1 MQINNSAILMSSQ
14 RQFTQRASSST
25 AMRFWVGNTPPPPL
39 GAANQPAVRLGV
51 PAQRPPI
58 RDEVNI
64 SPTARQRKPTIE
76 ETCACKDTKS
86 AADQVSDP
94 KMRMFVILMEK
105 MLGRKFKIF
114 DMTEKGQKAPDQAEN
129 QQPLSQQPTTEQ
141 QPTERVGWGFELRAE
156 ESYYEAE
163 QMAFAA
169 QGVIQTRDGKTIK
182 FQLQLEMSREY
193 FRQDL
198 LHIRL
203 GDAALTDPLVINF
216 DGNAAQLTN
225 QTFKFNLDGQGE
237 AEDIPTLAPGSGFLA
252 LDKDGDGRITKGAEL
267 FGPTTG
273 DGFQEL
279 AAYDDDGNGWI
290 DSGDAVFNRLRIM
303 AQTENKQQLYTL
315 QEKNIGAL
323 YLNAINTPFTIK
335 NSQNETLGQV
345 AESSIFV
352 KENGEVGSIQRVDL
366 AT

>member
-1 MQINNSAILMSSQ
+1 MQIKNSAILLSSQ
-14 RQFTQRASSST
+14 RQFTQRATSSM
-25 AMRFWVGNTPPPPL
+25 AMRFWLGNTPPPPL
-39 GAANQPAVRLGV
+39 GATNQPALRLGV
-51 PAQRPPI
+51 PAAPHSPI
-58 RDEVNI
+58 RDEINI
-64 SPTARQRKPTIE
+64 SSAARQRKPATE
-76 ETCACKDTKS
+76 EACECKNAKS

-105 MLGRKFKIF
+105 MLGRKFKVF
-114 DMTEKGQKAPDQAEN
+114 DMAEVSQKAAAQAEN
-129 QQPLSQQPTTEQ
+129 QQATPEQPAAA
-141 QPTERVGWGFELRAE
+141 ERVGWGFELRAE

-169 QGVIQTRDGKTIK
+169 QGVIQTKDGKSIQ

-216 DGNAAQLTN
+216 DGNAAQLSD

-237 AEDIPTLAPGSGFLA
+237 AEDVPTLASGSGFLA
-252 LDKDGDGRITKGAEL
+252 LDKNGDGQITKGAEL

-279 AAYDDDGNGWI
+279 AAYDDDHNGWI
-290 DSGDAVFNRLRIM
+290 DSGDAVYNRLRIM
-303 AQTENKQQLYTL
+303 AQTENKQQLFTL

-323 YLNAINTPFTIK
+323 YLNAINTSFTIK

-352 KENGEVGSIQRVDL
+352 KEDGNVGSVQRVDL